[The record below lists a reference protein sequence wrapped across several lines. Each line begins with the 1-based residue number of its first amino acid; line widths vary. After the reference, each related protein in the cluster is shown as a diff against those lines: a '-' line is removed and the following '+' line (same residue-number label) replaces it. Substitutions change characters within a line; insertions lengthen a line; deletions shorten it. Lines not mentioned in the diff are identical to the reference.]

1 MLPEWWPWRSA
12 AWRIGAVAGL
22 LTVALGFLESYLF
35 PPSTG
40 LVGYS
45 VVGLAVATG
54 TFVVGRFFIQKP
66 VDELRRALD
75 AAADSD
81 FLLRAA
87 SAHPNEL
94 SGLVAAANRL
104 FARITDLQVQSI
116 ESRRELSL
124 KAELADKASIIVEK
138 NAALATRLREQ
149 SLLFDLLRTAST
161 TLDLEGILRTICE
174 NASAALGYEEVAI
187 LLADPDSNQLVV
199 RAAHGFPPD
208 AKIIGMTLAPGEGI
222 SGVVAESRQALVI
235 PDTSKDTRY
244 LHYKGKHLQDGSF
257 LCCPIQTR
265 DRLLGL
271 FNVLRPGANG
281 FATADLRLATS
292 IASCAALAIANA
304 QLHAA
309 VSALSMTDELTRLP
323 NRRAFQQRIEEEIER
338 ADRGEDAFGVLMID
352 IDHFKRLNDTHGHA
366 AGDEALRRV
375 AARLRA
381 SLRRLDHLARL
392 GGEEFVAILPRQ
404 ARSSSTQI
412 AEKLRA
418 AVASTKL
425 EGIGHVTISLGVAI
439 FPDDGRTADA
449 LLETADRAL
458 FAAKRAG
465 RKRVSSSP
473 DGPPSHV

>member
-12 AWRIGAVAGL
+12 AWRIGAIAGL

-35 PPSTG
+35 PSSAG
-40 LVGYS
+40 LLGYS
-45 VVGLAVATG
+45 MVGLAVATG

-66 VDELRRALD
+66 LDELRRALD
-75 AAADSD
+75 QAADSD

-87 SAHPNEL
+87 THHPNEL
-94 SGLVAAANRL
+94 SGLVSAANRL

-124 KAELADKASIIVEK
+124 KAELANKASIIVEK

-161 TLDLEGILRTICE
+161 TLDLEDILRTICE

-187 LLADPDSNQLVV
+187 LLVDPQSQKLVV

-208 AKIIGMTLAPGEGI
+208 AKIVGTTLTPGEGI

-235 PDTSKDTRY
+235 PDTAKDTRY

-281 FATADLRLATS
+281 FADADIRLATS

-304 QLHAA
+304 QLHAD
-309 VSALSMTDELTRLP
+309 VSALSMTDELTGLP
-323 NRRAFQQRIEEEIER
+323 NRRAFQQRIDEEIER

-366 AGDEALRRV
+366 AGDDALRLV
-375 AARLRA
+375 ARRLRS

-404 ARSSSTQI
+404 ARISSTQI

-418 AVASTKL
+418 AVAATQLGVGS
-425 EGIGHVTISLGVAI
+425 VTISIGVAT
-439 FPDDGRTADA
+439 FPDDGRTAET

-465 RKRVSSSP
+465 RNRVSSSP
-473 DGPPSHV
+473 ERPHA